1 MEAKQMDKKDL
12 IANLFG
18 EMATD
23 KDLRLEVLQEIMKM
37 ERGFRS
43 DTVEALKNMVKANG
57 IQYPDLSILNN
68 NEKMVREL
76 NRCIIER
83 IGYCYVYE
91 VNQADYRVYDAI
103 SEFCAQTTKGQY
115 QDLQFYALMNFR
127 VRLIDIFDLKE
138 KLSAK
143 FDKV

>member
-1 MEAKQMDKKDL
+1 MDKKDL

-18 EMATD
+18 EMTTD
-23 KDLRLEVLQEIMKM
+23 KDLRLEVLQEIIKM
-37 ERGFRS
+37 ERSFKH
-43 DTVEALKNMVKANG
+43 DTVESLKSMIKANG
-57 IQYPDLSILNN
+57 MQYPDLSILNN

-76 NRCIIER
+76 NKYILER
-83 IGYCYVYE
+83 IAYCYIYDI
-91 VNQADYRVYDAI
+91 NQADYRVYDSI
-103 SEFCAQTTKGQY
+103 SEFCAQITKEQY

-127 VRLIDIFDLKE
+127 VRLIDIFGLKE